1 MEAEPTAGKRVLIL
15 SSANPTIGPGTLA
28 ADYWRALNANG
39 YQADVLTLNAVP
51 SHPQFMSLSPGP
63 YSRFHNL
70 KFKIWEKLRKPDAGG
85 EHRLF
90 YRREKDMPVPFS
102 RFRKAIQKSYDYVL
116 VVFWQEMLTFETVVR
131 LYRYMGRPKF
141 VFACVDFSPASGGC
155 HFIGDC
161 ASFDNG
167 CGNCPMLGG
176 KNSNDFTRANTLYRR
191 RVYSEVKPVLTMNT
205 YMAGYFRRSQAL
217 GPDADIRYG
226 TMLFDL
232 ERFRPMPR
240 TEARS
245 HFHVPSAAKFV
256 IFFGSQNLDEK
267 RKGFDLLLQ
276 ALGRFRTM
284 LAPGQAD
291 AVHLLIAGHSVD
303 AVKSRLPFS
312 YTHVGYV
319 PASEL
324 PQLYSAA
331 DVYLSPSVSDAGPS
345 MVNQSL
351 ACGTPVV
358 AFEMGTAID
367 VVKGRGTGFCAP
379 VGDVTAFARAID
391 KIFAMATDAPGQYAD
406 MRARCREVA
415 EQEHSYE
422 AFVAGFRE
430 AVEN

>member
-1 MEAEPTAGKRVLIL
+1 MEKERTAPKRILIL
-15 SSANPTIGPGTLA
+15 SSANPTVGPGTLA

-39 YQADVLTLNAVP
+39 YQADVLTLNSVP
-51 SHPQFMSLSPGP
+51 SNPEFMSLYPGP

-70 KFKIWEKLRKPDAGG
+70 KFKLWEKLRKPDAGG

-90 YRREKDMPVPFS
+90 YRREKDMPVPFR
-102 RFRKAIQKSYDYVL
+102 RFRKAIRRKYDYVL
-116 VVFWQEMLTFETVVR
+116 VVFWQEMLTFETVAR

-141 VFACVDFSPASGGC
+141 VFACVDFSPASGAC

-161 ASFDNG
+161 PSFNHG

-176 KNSNDFTRANTLYRR
+176 KNPDDFTHENTLYRR
-191 RVYSEVKPVLTMNT
+191 RVYDEVKPVLTMNT
-205 YMAGYFRRSQAL
+205 YMAGYFRRSHAL
-217 GPDADIRYG
+217 APDTDIRYG

-232 ERFRPMPR
+232 DCFRPMPR
-240 TEARS
+240 PEART
-245 HFHVPSAAKFV
+245 HFHVPADARFV

-276 ALGRFRTM
+276 ALARFKSM
-284 LAPGQAD
+284 LTPEQVAG
-291 AVHLLIAGHSVD
+291 VHLLIAGHSVETVRD
-303 AVKSRLPFS
+303 RLPFS

-319 PASEL
+319 PAAEL

-358 AFEMGTAID
+358 AFEMGTALD
-367 VVKGRGTGFCAP
+367 VVKGRDTGICAP
-379 VGDVTAFARAID
+379 VGNVDAFARAI
-391 KIFAMATDAPGQYAD
+391 KSIFALATQSPQSYAD
-406 MRARCREVA
+406 MRARCRQVA
-415 EQEHSYE
+415 VSEHSYT
-422 AFVAGFRE
+422 AFVASFRK
-430 AVEN
+430 AVEP